1 MKTLLKKTIFAVVIA
16 LQTTSSSLA
25 AIPRTSSFGV
35 EYFRAEPMDYS
46 KIVPME
52 SLRGMK
58 QEDIA
63 RWIPMDMQASDDG
76 GRVFGKILSRGIQN
90 YFNSPEMK
98 NSSIMRTAQSVQDAV
113 AQDISIGGE
122 DGGIKHSFKFQLQAE
137 KSQALLAYSG
147 LANAQLSYNVSA
159 SELKFEVRES
169 LAANTDL
176 VLSHI
181 DGIQDRRETV
191 SVSFQ
196 F

>member
-16 LQTTSSSLA
+16 LQITSSSLA

-58 QEDIA
+58 QEDVA
-63 RWIPMDMQASDDG
+63 RWIPTDMQNSDDG
-76 GRVFGKILSRGIQN
+76 GRVFGKILSRGLQN

-98 NSSIMRTAQSVQDAV
+98 NSGIMRTAQSVQDAV
-113 AQDISIGGE
+113 AQDISIGGA
-122 DGGIKHSFKFQLQAE
+122 DGGIKHSFKFKLQAE

-181 DGIQDRRETV
+181 NGLKDRRETV
-191 SVSFQ
+191 SVSIQ